1 MPAAVLRGMV
11 RSAAWQATLLPLL
24 LASLSGWLAL
34 VWIELR
40 LPMAQLCR
48 ASLSAG
54 RGPDPAVLSWLVS
67 GLALAS
73 AAMVLAMMP
82 LLLAGPVSHLWTR
95 SLARRRW
102 RALALFSLT
111 YGVIWTMAALVLLVM
126 AAVVAGTWLGV
137 MLVLALALAWQCT
150 PARQRCLN
158 RCHRVPRLAAFGW
171 AADRDC
177 LVYGASAALWC
188 IGACWALMLLAMSL
202 AEVHL
207 VGILVVSV
215 FLVAERRLPA
225 RAERW
230 RLAV

>member
-1 MPAAVLRGMV
+1 VPAAVLRGMM
-11 RSAAWQATLLPLL
+11 RSAAWQGALLPLL
-24 LASLSGWLAL
+24 LASLSGWLAV

-54 RGPDPAVLSWLVS
+54 REPDPADLAWLV
-67 GLALAS
+67 LAS

-82 LLLAGPVSHLWTR
+82 LLLAGPVGHLWTR

-102 RALALFSLT
+102 RALALFALT
-111 YGVIWTMAALVLLVM
+111 YGVIWTMAALVLLVV
-126 AAVVAGTWLGV
+126 AAAVAGTWLGAT
-137 MLVLALALAWQCT
+137 LVLALALAWQCT
-150 PARQRCLN
+150 PARQRCLS
-158 RCHRVPRLAAFGW
+158 RCHRLPRLAAFGW

-177 LVYGASAALWC
+177 LAYGAAAALWC
-188 IGACWALMLLAMSL
+188 IGACWALMLLAMLL

-215 FLVAERRLPA
+215 FLIAERRLPA

-230 RLAV
+230 RLPCETAL